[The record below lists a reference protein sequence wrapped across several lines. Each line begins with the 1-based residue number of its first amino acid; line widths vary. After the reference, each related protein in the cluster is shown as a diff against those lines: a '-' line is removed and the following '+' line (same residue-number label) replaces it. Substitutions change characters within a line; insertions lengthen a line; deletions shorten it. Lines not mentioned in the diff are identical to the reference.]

1 MSETRKVDAWEGD
14 YTFLLRRAWQKRR
27 KGLLLISRPT
37 EVGTRAGR
45 PARALSSF
53 VSSGARQSR

>member
-1 MSETRKVDAWEGD
+1 MGGRLHFFVTSG
-14 YTFLLRRAWQKRR
+14 WQKRR

-45 PARALSSF
+45 PARALHFINSSL
-53 VSSGARQSR
+53 ARQSR